1 MGNRKILNS
10 IISLFVDQGMLWSFI
25 LGGVFMD
32 PIQGAT
38 TLERRLVY
46 KAKKSKVPINGSI
59 ELLPLCNMNCDMCY
73 IRLSPSEME
82 AQGRL
87 RSLEEWSQAA
97 EEMKNA
103 GTLFLLLTG
112 GEPLLYPEFKQLY
125 LKLKDMG
132 FVITINTNGT
142 LIDEAWADFFS
153 DHKPRRINI
162 TLYGADDQAYREL
175 CHYPGGFDKVI
186 HAVKLLKERDVD
198 IKLSSSLTRANQNDM
213 VRIIGLGEEL
223 GIPVRVDTYMMPAV
237 RERNR
242 PYDEQSRL
250 DPVSAARVRIQ
261 ALKQEM
267 GSELF
272 EKYVRKIVFEV
283 EHILP
288 ENGPG
293 KVHCLAGNCSFTIN
307 WQGYLR
313 PCVVMS
319 EPSVSVFEEGFEKTW
334 QKVSDAVS
342 EIRTS
347 LVCNACKYRPI
358 CRTCCASA
366 LLEEGS
372 YDAVPEYMC
381 TYAKESYCLIQEEY
395 SMLLLDINNSF

>member
-1 MGNRKILNS
+1 
-10 IISLFVDQGMLWSFI
+10 
-25 LGGVFMD
+25 MD
-32 PIQGAT
+32 PIQGVT

-46 KAKKSKVPINGSI
+46 KAKQSKVPINGSI

-73 IRLSPSEME
+73 VRLSPSEMD

-87 RSLEEWSQAA
+87 RSLNEWLQVA
-97 EEMKNA
+97 EEMKDA

-112 GEPLLYPEFKQLY
+112 GEPLLYPEFKSLY
-125 LKLKDMG
+125 LKLKEMG

-142 LIDEAWADFFS
+142 LIDETWADFFGK
-153 DHKPRRINI
+153 HKPRRINI

-175 CHYPGGFDKVI
+175 CHYPGGFDKVM
-186 HAVKLLKERDVD
+186 HAVSLLKERDVD
-198 IKLSSSLTRANQNDM
+198 VKLSSSLTRTNQNDM
-213 VRIIGLGEEL
+213 ARIIDLGEAL

-267 GSELF
+267 GKELF
-272 EKYVRKIVFEV
+272 EEYVRKIVFEV
-283 EHILP
+283 EHVLP
-288 ENGPG
+288 EDGPG

-319 EPSVSVFEEGFEKTW
+319 EPSVSVFEEGFEKAW

-347 LVCNACKYRPI
+347 SVCNACKYRPI
-358 CRTCCASA
+358 CRICCASA

-381 TYAKESYCLIQEEY
+381 AYAKESYRLIEIEY
-395 SMLLLDINNSF
+395 QGL

>member
-1 MGNRKILNS
+1 
-10 IISLFVDQGMLWSFI
+10 
-25 LGGVFMD
+25 MD
-32 PIQGAT
+32 PMQGET
-38 TLERRLVY
+38 TLERRLVH
-46 KAKKSKVPINGSI
+46 KAKNSRIPINGSI

-73 IRLSPSEME
+73 VRLSRTEME

-87 RSLEEWSQAA
+87 RTLDEWLDIA
-97 EEMKNA
+97 EEMRKA

-112 GEPLLYPEFKQLY
+112 GEPLLYPDFKQLY
-125 LKLKDMG
+125 LKLKEMG

-142 LIDEAWADFFS
+142 LIDEGWASFFGE
-153 DHKPRRINI
+153 HKPRRINI
-162 TLYGADDQAYREL
+162 TLYGADDRAYRDL
-175 CHYPGGFDKVI
+175 CHYPDGFEKVLE
-186 HAVKLLKERDVD
+186 AVKLLKKQDVD
-198 IKLSSSLTRANQNDM
+198 VKLGSSLTRVNQND
-213 VRIIGLGEEL
+213 VKRIILLGENL
-223 GIPVRVDTYMMPAV
+223 DIPIRVDTYMMPAV

-250 DPVSAARVRIQ
+250 DPVSAARIRVQ

-267 GSELF
+267 GKELF
-272 EKYVRKIVFEV
+272 REYVRKIIFEV

-288 ENGPG
+288 EEGSG
-293 KVHCLAGNCSFTIN
+293 RVHCLAGNCSFTIN
-307 WQGYLR
+307 WQGFMR

-319 EPSVSVFEEGFEKTW
+319 EPSVSVFEEGFSSAWEKI
-334 QKVSDAVS
+334 SAAVS

-347 LVCNACKYRPI
+347 AKCNACQYRPI

-381 TYAKESYCLIQEEY
+381 EYAKESYRLIKNEY
-395 SMLLLDINNSF
+395 SMLE

>member
-1 MGNRKILNS
+1 
-10 IISLFVDQGMLWSFI
+10 
-25 LGGVFMD
+25 MD

-46 KAKKSKVPINGSI
+46 KAKQSKMPINGSI

-73 IRLSPSEME
+73 VRLSPSEME

-87 RSLEEWSQAA
+87 HSLDEWLHVAQ
-97 EEMKNA
+97 EMKDA

-112 GEPLLYPEFKQLY
+112 GEPLLYPDFKQLY
-125 LKLKDMG
+125 LNLKDMG

-142 LIDEAWADFFS
+142 LIDETWADFFGK
-153 DHKPRRINI
+153 HKPRRINI
-162 TLYGADDQAYREL
+162 TLYGADDQVYRDL
-175 CHYPGGFDKVI
+175 CHYPGGFDKVM
-186 HAVKLLKERDVD
+186 HAVNLLKEREVDV
-198 IKLSSSLTRANQNDM
+198 KLSSSLTRANQNDM
-213 VRIIGLGEEL
+213 ARIIDLGEEL

-242 PYDEQSRL
+242 PYNEQSRL

-267 GSELF
+267 GKELF
-272 EKYVRKIVFEV
+272 EEYVRKIVFEV

-288 ENGPG
+288 EDGPG

-381 TYAKESYCLIQEEY
+381 AYAKESYRLIKIEY
-395 SMLLLDINNSF
+395 QGQ

>member
-1 MGNRKILNS
+1 
-10 IISLFVDQGMLWSFI
+10 
-25 LGGVFMD
+25 MD

-38 TLERRLVY
+38 TLERRLVH
-46 KAKKSKVPINGSI
+46 KAKQSKVPINGSI

-73 IRLSPSEME
+73 VRLSRTEME
-82 AQGRL
+82 AHGRL
-87 RSLEEWSQAA
+87 RSLDEWLQVA
-97 EEMKNA
+97 EEMKKY

-125 LKLKDMG
+125 IKLKDMG
-132 FVITINTNGT
+132 FVSTINTNGT
-142 LIDEAWADFFS
+142 LIGEVWADFFGK
-153 DHKPRRINI
+153 HKPRRINI
-162 TLYGADDQAYREL
+162 TLYGADDQAYQDL
-175 CHYPGGFDKVI
+175 CHYPGGFDKVMQT
-186 HAVKLLKERDVD
+186 VKLLKERDVD
-198 IKLSSSLTRANQNDM
+198 VKLSSSLTRANQKDM
-213 VRIIGLGEEL
+213 ARIIDLGEEL

-242 PYDEQSRL
+242 PYNEQSRL

-267 GSELF
+267 GKELF
-272 EKYVRKIVFEV
+272 EEYVRKIVFEV

-288 ENGPG
+288 EDGPG

-319 EPSVSVFEEGFEKTW
+319 EPSVSVFEEGFEKAW

-381 TYAKESYCLIQEEY
+381 AYAKESYRLIEIEY
-395 SMLLLDINNSF
+395 QGL